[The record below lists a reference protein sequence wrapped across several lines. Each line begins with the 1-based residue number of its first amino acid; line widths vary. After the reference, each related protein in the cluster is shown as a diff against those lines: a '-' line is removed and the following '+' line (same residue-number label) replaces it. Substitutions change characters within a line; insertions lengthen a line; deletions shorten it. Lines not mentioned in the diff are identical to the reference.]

1 MAKRRQ
7 TKKKSTRKKS
17 GVSVLGVAETVMM
30 LNVATQAAF
39 NTSAYN
45 FLFGGT
51 GTAAS
56 GSNSITLKELISP
69 KGRFTDKP
77 SVAGVQGASYYI
89 MRNLKENWMGATG
102 MMLAIP
108 LGFRVG
114 RVIGKVA
121 ISRSNR
127 LLNKSGIGS
136 TVKL

>member
-17 GVSVLGVAETVMM
+17 GVSVLGIAETVML
-30 LNVATQAAF
+30 LNVASQAAF

-45 FLFGGT
+45 FLLGGT
-51 GTAAS
+51 GAAAS
-56 GSNSITLKELISP
+56 GSTSITLKELINP
-69 KGRFTDKP
+69 KDRFTDQP
-77 SVAGVQGASYYI
+77 TIAGVQGASYYI
-89 MRNLKENWMGATG
+89 MRNLKENWMGAAG
-102 MMLAIP
+102 MMIAIP
-108 LGFRVG
+108 LGFKMG
-114 RVIGKVA
+114 RVLGKVA